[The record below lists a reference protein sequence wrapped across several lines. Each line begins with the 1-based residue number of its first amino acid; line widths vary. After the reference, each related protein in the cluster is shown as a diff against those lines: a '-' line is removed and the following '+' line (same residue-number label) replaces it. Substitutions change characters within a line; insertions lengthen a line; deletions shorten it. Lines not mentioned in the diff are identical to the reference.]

1 MLVLKLSMSMKM
13 FTFTVNF
20 PYFKSNFL
28 GIIREN
34 VCVIAEIPRICM
46 RERNQNRLSI
56 LTGLTEISGLEK
68 ISKCD
73 QHFSTLTADI

>member
-1 MLVLKLSMSMKM
+1 MKM

-56 LTGLTEISGLEK
+56 LSGLGFFLQNTVQQVGYLQDAVFD
-68 ISKCD
+68 S
-73 QHFSTLTADI
+73 S